1 MQDRPEFSLIVGYA
15 SDMGAAEYVA
25 MQLADACRERGILA
39 VDVAETEL
47 NDIPLADL
55 QAATHF
61 VAVSSTF
68 GDGEFPDNGTV
79 FWEELSAAGA
89 ARLDHL
95 SFAVLALGDQSYP
108 LFCQAGRDLDERL
121 QALGAT
127 RIADRVDC
135 DCYYEK
141 DAAAWSADVIK
152 LLEVAWTAG
161 AQSAPATVV
170 HAVAPAPTRTPAVPA
185 PTRSPW
191 DRNHPFE
198 ARVTVNRPLT
208 APESDKEVRHVEIDL
223 GDSGIDYA
231 AGDSIAVHPV
241 NDPELVAAVLAHLGV
256 GADYIL
262 DGHEQP
268 LGELLADQLEIRTPS
283 RDLVDLVTARAGGP
297 GAAQILGAGD
307 HDVLDLLEL
316 ADLGVVEVVEALRP
330 LQFRDYSI
338 ASSPLA
344 DGRRVH
350 LTVATVR
357 HTARGRLRGGV
368 ASTFLADRC
377 ASVRVHPRPNHG
389 FRLPAPDVPIIMVGP
404 GTGIAPFRAFLRE
417 RQAQGATGQSWL
429 FFGDRRRATDF
440 LYGLE
445 LTAFAESGVLTRL
458 DLAFSRETDSPKVY
472 VQQRMRENGTELF
485 DWLQRGAHLYVCGD
499 AEAMAKD
506 VDVALHE
513 IVAGAGGMDAAA
525 AHSYVNELIKA
536 HRYLRDVY

>member
-1 MQDRPEFSLIVGYA
+1 VQDRPEFSLIVGYA

-25 MQLADACRERGILA
+25 MQLADACKERGILA

-79 FWEELSAAGA
+79 FWEELSAEGA

-152 LLEVAWTAG
+152 LLEAASTGTRTAPVP
-161 AQSAPATVV
+161 APATTVR
-170 HAVAPAPTRTPAVPA
+170 AA
-185 PTRSPW
+185 PW

-198 ARVTVNRPLT
+198 ARVTVNRLLT

-316 ADLGVVEVVEALRP
+316 ADLGVDEVVEALRP

-338 ASSPLA
+338 ASSPLV

-417 RQAQGATGQSWL
+417 RQAQSATGQSWL

-440 LYGLE
+440 LYGPE

-472 VQQRMRENGTELF
+472 VQQRMKENGAELF